1 MRGNTGPKGYK
12 GLKGPKGPSGVS
24 CFQRNL
30 AVPGGR
36 QQCDQCNP
44 FSAPCGGGTIT
55 VVYTT
60 STTALVSADHV
71 YSTSTCTTCQ
81 FPPMIGGCTET
92 YPNITIW
99 DMDFGGTE
107 LFLWNYNVAA
117 IGGCQIQF
125 CNTCSFSDER
135 MKTGIR
141 TISNSLSSLLS
152 INVTEYDWNEKYTGY
167 DFLKE
172 REQLHSIGMIAQ
184 EISEIFPEVV
194 YRRDDGYLAI
204 KYFKLNALIIEA
216 IKNHQVFIEDIE
228 EQINWLST
236 QID

>member
-1 MRGNTGPKGYK
+1 
-12 GLKGPKGPSGVS
+12 
-24 CFQRNL
+24 
-30 AVPGGR
+30 
-36 QQCDQCNP
+36 
-44 FSAPCGGGTIT
+44 
-55 VVYTT
+55 
-60 STTALVSADHV
+60 
-71 YSTSTCTTCQ
+71 
-81 FPPMIGGCTET
+81 
-92 YPNITIW
+92 
-99 DMDFGGTE
+99 MDFGGTE
-107 LFLWNYNVAA
+107 LFLWNYNMVA
-117 IGGCQIQF
+117 INGCSITP